1 MLHKKWFVVKPPFLT
16 AIVAL
21 FVLAALLMPGSCAVA
36 QNATNS
42 RVLSAVKDIS
52 QKLGCSIMV
61 LGSWVSGKGYG
72 DPLKGG
78 ASDHDM
84 RLVLPKGT
92 PPELAAEEWR
102 NARNAL
108 EKTIRDEF
116 GDKADEILKSTNFY
130 PPSQLMNGVEKAEDA
145 VERFKE
151 LNQVPGMSQTGKTV
165 QITEDVTEGL
175 YGKGSK
181 TWTQNYELKRGKLV
195 YSVPQKSA
203 EGKTLNKVF
212 TGAADMTHLE
222 EGIAEYTSSGMGN
235 TSKQW
240 ISHAEDFM
248 SKGNGEKVAKYLERL
263 ERDLAKGRD
272 LARLSAGGS
281 WRDELRALTK
291 ELQDNPINLTQLE
304 GRLQTVLSR
313 AKTTAAIMSKIDNR
327 STTQRLV
334 LGNLINAVDNSHDF
348 ASDVMKAAQKVPLDK
363 VLDALMLYVSTVE
376 VSRAAGARDP
386 AGVMLGCADFMA
398 PLPASLLA
406 HLTNYCMDSTRE
418 AGYDMAAGSQQAFDL
433 LAGIYTARGRENAE
447 GKVYTIDQ
455 LAERYREGDE
465 DKLRA
470 FVRGLANLAADKQAG
485 TANAVHDDAVAED
498 IFDECCPVIER
509 AWRARREQWM
519 MAILDYRDKYISKGI
534 MLTYSPSPA
543 IMPTDGSQMAIT
555 AKVDTLRGK
564 PGEELAQVRGLLTR
578 LYGKGKYF
586 VDVEDTWKPTGR
598 AGQSDWIRHF
608 AYAQPGTYPVTV
620 KRTINIGGTN
630 IPSDSPLVSTKTML
644 ASVDIEVQGTPKK
657 KPQAVKNK
665 SKVSPLLAK
674 LQQMKNLTCGISVDD
689 YRSGY
694 GASFPEAIFDGP
706 KPIITLT
713 WNGTHFTYSYRS
725 NKSSQYN
732 GTSAKDGKQ
741 ITVQGTQNVTS
752 ICNISGEVSPNGR
765 MIKTLSISAKYSD
778 ISPSAEY
785 ITSRSA
791 TLRNIPFKEIN
802 ADSGGIA
809 FSVPQKQIHSSMV
822 STSCHSSGYQT
833 MFESKYIEENHSQV
847 KYYFTTK
854 VPLPSLSGPIAP
866 VDKVISLTVG
876 FGKE

>member
-1 MLHKKWFVVKPPFLT
+1 
-16 AIVAL
+16 
-21 FVLAALLMPGSCAVA
+21 
-36 QNATNS
+36 
-42 RVLSAVKDIS
+42 
-52 QKLGCSIMV
+52 MV

-78 ASDHDM
+78 GSDHDM

-151 LNQVPGMSQTGKTV
+151 LKQVPGMSQTGKTV

-195 YSVPQKSA
+195 YSFPQKSA

-291 ELQDNPINLTQLE
+291 ELQDNPKNLTQLE

-447 GKVYTIDQ
+447 GKTYTIDQ

-465 DKLRA
+465 EKLRA

-485 TANAVHDDAVAED
+485 SANAVHDDAVAED
-498 IFDECCPVIER
+498 IYDECCPVIER

-519 MAILDYRDKYISKGI
+519 MAVLDYRDKYISKGI

-564 PGEELAQVRGLLTR
+564 PGEELAQVRALLTR

-608 AYAQPGTYPVTV
+608 TYAQPGTYPVTV

-630 IPSDSPLVSTKTML
+630 IPYDSPLVSTKTML
-644 ASVDIEVQGTPKK
+644 ASVDIEVQGTQKK

-665 SKVSPLLAK
+665 SKVSPFLAK
-674 LQQMKNLTCGISVDD
+674 LQQMKNLNITIGFDD
-689 YRSGY
+689 SLRQ
-694 GASFPEAIFDGP
+694 AAAQFPESVFEGP
-706 KPIITLT
+706 VPTVTLS
-713 WNGTHFTYSYRS
+713 WNGTHFTYDYRS
-725 NKSSQYN
+725 AKSRNSTC
-732 GTSAKDGKQ
+732 TS
-741 ITVQGTQNVTS
+741 TQNGNEITIPYTQTISSV
-752 ICNISGEVSPNGR
+752 CNVSGEVSPNGK
-765 MIKTLSISAKYSD
+765 MIKTMSVSAKYSD
-778 ISPSAEY
+778 VSTNAQY
-785 ITSRSA
+785 ITVRSA
-791 TLRNIPFKEIN
+791 TIRNIPLKEIN
-802 ADSGGIA
+802 PYSGNIS
-809 FSVPQKQIHSSMV
+809 FSVPLKQIPASIV
-822 STSCHSSGYQT
+822 STSYHSGGFDT
-833 MFESKYIEENHSQV
+833 MFESKYITEDNSRKEYH
-847 KYYFTTK
+847 FMTK
-854 VPLPSLSGPIAP
+854 KPLPSLSGPLAP
-866 VDKVISLTVG
+866 EGKINTVNVV
-876 FGKE
+876 FGND